1 MQERVADLWSF
12 PADLRVVTTN
22 GVVGTSGNLIMG
34 AGVAKKAM
42 QVHPWLPATL
52 GAWVK
57 EHGNVPFID
66 VEAGI
71 ITLPTKHHWKDDSDI
86 NLIVSS
92 VERVV
97 VLVNAL
103 PFPEERRVAMTRPG
117 CGNGRLQ
124 WSDVKDAIKHLLD
137 DRFFVLTDR

>member
-1 MQERVADLWSF
+1 VDF

-22 GVVGTSGNLIMG
+22 GIVGRSGNLIMG

-42 QVHPWLPATL
+42 QVHPWLPSVL

-57 EHGNVPFID
+57 EHGNTPFLD

-71 ITLPTKHHWKDDSDI
+71 ITLPTKHDWKDPSDLD
-86 NLIVSS
+86 LIVSS
-92 VERVV
+92 VKRVV

-103 PFPEERRVAMTRPG
+103 PFPEERRIAMTRPG
-117 CGNGRLQ
+117 CGNGRLR
-124 WSDVKDAIKHLLD
+124 WSDVKDAIEPLLD
-137 DRFFVLTDR
+137 DRFFVLTEKPDA